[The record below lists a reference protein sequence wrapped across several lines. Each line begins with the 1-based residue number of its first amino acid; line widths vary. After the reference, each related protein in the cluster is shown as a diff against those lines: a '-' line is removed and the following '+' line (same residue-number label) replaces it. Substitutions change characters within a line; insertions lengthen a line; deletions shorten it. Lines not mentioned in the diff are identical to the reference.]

1 MSEPKDW
8 AADVGSLVAG
18 LGKNLLG
25 VAARVIHA
33 AVGAEPFEI
42 LAYRGYGN
50 AVRAHVYGR
59 VIEKRDIGA
68 STDTDSVLK
77 NLFNTYRRAD
87 SDPLP
92 FAKVKIEYAG
102 STLEMKADNEGF
114 FGGWIDLEKPLTA
127 NDEWREYKVELIPR
141 VAADPAVAPLPVKG
155 SGEVL
160 SATAAT
166 RFAVVSDLDDTVIQ
180 SRVSNF
186 LQAARTVMLG
196 NARTRLPFPGVAAF
210 YEALRNGA
218 TGDEKNPI
226 FYVSSSPWNI
236 YDVIAEFMDL
246 QKIPKGPLVLRDW
259 DIGWSSL
266 SSARHFEHK
275 TSVIRDLMQLYPALE
290 FILIGDSGQH
300 DPEIYRQIVSEFPK
314 RVRAI
319 YIRDVTRTVERSA
332 SIQRL
337 AAEVLAANSTL
348 VLAEDTLG
356 AASHAAEHG
365 WISKDALPGVREE
378 KRADEGKDDS
388 KVATPDGGKPS
399 SGAPA
404 EVVEK

>member
-8 AADVGSLVAG
+8 AADVGSLVTG

-42 LAYRGYGN
+42 LTYRGYGN
-50 AVRAHVYGR
+50 GSRAHVYGR

-68 STDTDSVLK
+68 STDADTVLK
-77 NLFNTYRRAD
+77 NLLNTYRRAD

-92 FAKVKIEYAG
+92 FAQVKVEYAG
-102 STLEMKADNEGF
+102 GTLEMKADNEGF
-114 FGGWIDLEKPLTA
+114 FGGWMELEKPIATD
-127 NDEWREYKVELIPR
+127 DEWQEYKVELIPR
-141 VAADPAVAPLPVKG
+141 TRTDPAVAPLAVKG
-155 SGEVL
+155 SGEIIAQTP
-160 SATAAT
+160 SA
-166 RFAVVSDLDDTVIQ
+166 RFAVISDLDDTVIQ

-218 TGDEKNPI
+218 SGDEKNPI

-236 YDVIAEFMDL
+236 YDVISEFMDI
-246 QKIPKGPLVLRDW
+246 QKIPRGPLVLRDW

-266 SSARHFEHK
+266 SSSHHFEHK
-275 TSVIRDLMQLYPALE
+275 TTAIRDLMQLYPQLE
-290 FILIGDSGQH
+290 FILIGDTSQH
-300 DPEIYRQIVSEFPK
+300 DPEIYRQIVSEFPQ

-332 SIQRL
+332 SVQRL
-337 AAEVLAANSTL
+337 ADEVLAANSTL
-348 VLAEDTLG
+348 FLSEDTLG

-365 WISKDALPGVREE
+365 WISKDALPSVHEE

-388 KVATPDGGKPS
+388 KVPAPDGGKPS
-399 SGAPA
+399 SGAPT
-404 EVVEK
+404 EVVEG

>member
-92 FAKVKIEYAG
+92 FAKVKVEYAG

-127 NDEWREYKVELIPR
+127 DDEWREYKVELIPR
-141 VAADPAVAPLPVKG
+141 VAADPAVAPLAVKG

-218 TGDEKNPI
+218 TDDEKNPI

-275 TSVIRDLMQLYPALE
+275 TSVIRDLMQLYPDLE